1 MRSKD
6 QQGATFDLLDFEI
19 LKMLQKDGRAPL
31 LEIARKLKVS
41 GGTIRERIAKLK
53 ARGIL
58 RGFHADIDFRKMGWD
73 VTALVGLR
81 TELADKIYRTIEELR
96 KIAEIEEIHVVTGDF
111 DIIVKVRAK
120 NPLHLQEILL
130 EKIDRVYGFHRSTT
144 MILLSSP
151 VEKTGITLDK
161 IKRWKS

>member
-1 MRSKD
+1 MRSRN
-6 QQGATFDLLDFEI
+6 QREESFDSLDFEI
-19 LKMLQKDGRAPL
+19 LKLLQKDGRAPF
-31 LEIARKLKVS
+31 LEIARTLKVA
-41 GGTIRERIAKLK
+41 GGTVRERIARLRE
-53 ARGIL
+53 RGIL
-58 RGFHADIDFRKMGWD
+58 RGFSADIDFRKMGWD

-130 EKIDRVYGFHRSTT
+130 EKIDRVFGFHRSTT

-151 VEKTGITLDK
+151 VEKIGIALDE
-161 IKRWKS
+161 IQEEQS